1 MQRELYQLDN
11 QVIMGEFHVTDI
23 GMRER
28 RARFIKN
35 LLDDL
40 ESLEYM
46 LNNGMVEEDPI
57 RIGAEQEFCLITDQ
71 WRPAR
76 SFQQVLDELDDSHFT
91 TELAQYNLE
100 LNLDPLKLEGS
111 CFSNLED
118 TIRSYLNSA
127 EKAANKFNS
136 RTLLTGILPTISL
149 NELELEYMT
158 PMERYH
164 MLNQRLKELRG
175 GDFHISLKGVDDLS
189 ITHDSVLFEACNTSF
204 QMHLQVAPDD
214 FAASYNWAQAISG
227 PVMGISVNSPL
238 LLGRELWS
246 ETRIALFQQSID
258 TRFSSYALKN
268 QVPRVTYGNEWSQ
281 GSIVDIYK
289 SDIVRHKAIL
299 AREVST
305 NSLEELKAGRMPK
318 LEALCVFNGTI
329 YRWNRPCYGMC
340 QGKPH
345 LRIENRYIPAG
356 PSILDEV
363 ANFAFWTGLMQGRPE
378 EFDHI
383 PSQIDFRDAKS
394 NFLKAARNGR
404 QSVMVW
410 KDRQISV
417 RDLVEKELLPIA
429 EKGLRKR
436 GINAEDIEKYLK
448 VIAQRT
454 QKHTGSQWMI
464 RNYRYLNAK
473 LKTDDAL
480 MALTKHIYL
489 TQQENKPIHEWE
501 DIEVRESAHEDAY
514 LVHHIMSTQLVTINE
529 KDLAELAIRI
539 MQWENIHHL
548 PVVNDQ
554 GELTGLLT
562 WTHMKRFESE
572 RGSHSDKSVYDI
584 MTHEV
589 FTVRPKTEISAAI
602 NIMKR
607 HEFGCLPVVSDREL
621 VGIITIE
628 DVINFSND

>member
-1 MQRELYQLDN
+1 
-11 QVIMGEFHVTDI
+11 MGEFKVSDI
-23 GMRER
+23 GKQER
-28 RARFIKN
+28 RAKFIKN

-40 ESLEYM
+40 ECLDIM
-46 LNNGMVEEDPI
+46 LHEGMVEEDKL
-57 RIGAEQEFCLITDQ
+57 RIGAEQEFCLITEQ
-71 WRPAR
+71 WRPATT
-76 SFQQVLDELDDSHFT
+76 FQAVLDELNDSHFT

-100 LNLDPLKLEGS
+100 LNLDPIDLES
-111 CFSNLED
+111 NCFSRLEE
-118 TIRSYLNSA
+118 TLRSSMNRA
-127 EKAANKFNS
+127 EVAANRHNS
-136 RTLLTGILPTISL
+136 KTLLTGILPTISL

-158 PMERYH
+158 PADRYY

-204 QMHLQVAPDD
+204 QMHLQVKPSD
-214 FAASYNWAQAISG
+214 FVASYNWAQAISG
-227 PVMGISVNSPL
+227 PIMGICVNSPL

-281 GSIVDIYK
+281 GSILDIYK

-299 AREVST
+299 AREI
-305 NSLEELKAGRMPK
+305 NSNSKEDLKSGRVPK

-329 YRWNRPCYGMC
+329 YRWNRPCYGVSN
-340 QGKPH
+340 GKPH
-345 LRIENRYIPAG
+345 LRIENRYIPSG

-363 ANFAFWTGLMQGRPE
+363 ANFALWVGLMHGRPQ
-378 EFDHI
+378 EFDDL
-383 PSQIDFRDAKS
+383 PGKIDFRDAKS
-394 NFLKAARNGR
+394 NFLKAARNGK

-410 KDRQISV
+410 QDEQISV
-417 RDLVEKELLPIA
+417 RDLMERDLLPFA
-429 EKGLRKR
+429 EKGLKSL
-436 GINAEDIEKYLK
+436 GIDQDDIERYLG
-448 VIAQRT
+448 VIAART
-454 QKHTGSQWMI
+454 RSQTGSHWMI
-464 RNYRYLNAK
+464 HNYRHLNAK

-480 MALTKHIYL
+480 MALTKHIYH
-489 TQQENKPIHEWE
+489 TQQKNTPIHEWKN
-501 DIEVRESAHEDAY
+501 IEVRESAHEDAH

-529 KDLAELAIRI
+529 KDLAELAVRI
-539 MQWENIHHL
+539 MQWEDIHHL
-548 PVVNDQ
+548 PVVNEQ

-562 WTHMKRFESE
+562 WRHMQKFVKEDGAE
-572 RGSHSDKSVYDI
+572 GDQSVSDI

-607 HEFGCLPVVSDREL
+607 HEFGCLPVVSGREL
-621 VGIITIE
+621 VGIITID
-628 DVINFSND
+628 DVIKFAND

>member
-1 MQRELYQLDN
+1 
-11 QVIMGEFHVTDI
+11 MGEFKVSDI
-23 GMRER
+23 GKRER
-28 RARFIKN
+28 RAKFIKN

-40 ESLEYM
+40 ECLDIM
-46 LNNGMVEEDPI
+46 LKEGMVEDDRL
-57 RIGAEQEFCLITDQ
+57 RIGAEQEFCLVTEQ
-71 WRPAR
+71 WRPATT
-76 SFQQVLDELDDSHFT
+76 FQAILDELNDEHFT

-100 LNLDPLKLEGS
+100 LNLDPIDLGTNCFSKLEE
-111 CFSNLED
+111 NL
-118 TIRSYLNSA
+118 RSSMHRA
-127 EKAANKFNS
+127 EAAASKHKS
-136 RTLLTGILPTISL
+136 KTLLTGILPTISL

-158 PMERYH
+158 PADRYY

-204 QMHLQVAPDD
+204 QMHLQVKPSD
-214 FAASYNWAQAISG
+214 FVASYNWAQAISG

-238 LLGRELWS
+238 LLGRELWN

-289 SDIVRHKAIL
+289 SDVVRHKAIL
-299 AREVST
+299 AREI
-305 NSLEELKAGRMPK
+305 NSNSKEDLKAGKVPK

-329 YRWNRPCYGMC
+329 YRWNRPCYGVSK
-340 QGKPH
+340 GKPH
-345 LRIENRYIPAG
+345 LRIENRYIPSG

-363 ANFAFWTGLMQGRPE
+363 ANFAFWVGLMHGRPK
-378 EFDHI
+378 EFDDL
-383 PSQIDFRDAKS
+383 PGKIDFRDAKS
-394 NFLKAARNGR
+394 NFLQAARSGK

-410 KDRQISV
+410 RDTQISV
-417 RDLVEKELLPIA
+417 RDLVEKELLPLA
-429 EKGLRKR
+429 ENGLKSL
-436 GINAEDIEKYLK
+436 GIDKDDIERYLE
-448 VIAQRT
+448 VIEQRT
-454 QKHTGSQWMI
+454 KGQTGSRWMI
-464 RNYRYLNAK
+464 RNYRHLNAK

-480 MALTKHIYL
+480 MALTKHIYQ
-489 TQQENKPIHEWE
+489 TQQKNAPIHEWK
-501 DIEVRESAHEDAY
+501 DIEVRESAHEDAH

-539 MQWENIHHL
+539 MQWEDIHHL
-548 PVVNDQ
+548 PVVNEQ

-562 WTHMKRFESE
+562 WRHMQKFMKEN
-572 RGSHSDKSVYDI
+572 GPQGDQSVTDI

-607 HEFGCLPVVSDREL
+607 HEFGCLPVVSGREL
-621 VGIITIE
+621 VGIITID
-628 DVINFSND
+628 DVINFAND